1 MDVAPAD
8 TCADRAAQADTHA
21 AIAAFAAHWR
31 ATTPL
36 AGLARRLD
44 ILDVP
49 DAAAVAALVRPV
61 LADAAWVRGLVA
73 ALVEEVA
80 RDPLFEPPL
89 APVRSAVQA
98 GLTLYAG
105 RSRSDRA
112 GRRGA
117 RRAGGAETARKRRGG
132 GGAIGFSGRATLIR
146 VLDGGGATLS
156 LWRGGWCGGRIA
168 DRCAPIGRRQL
179 RDGDLIAFDAGTSF
193 LVEHARRDIVLL
205 HATIFAGAAPTTC
218 EYDRD
223 TLALRGTGATSEQA
237 SRAEMLTSL
246 LGAIGRD
253 DAAAFDAATRSPHA
267 HVRWHA
273 MRAWLTLD
281 ADAAAGRLDEM
292 AAGDPDAEVR
302 ALADET
308 LALIAGSAACP
319 A

>member
-1 MDVAPAD
+1 VDVAPAD

-44 ILDVP
+44 MLVVP

-105 RSRSDRA
+105 RHA
-112 GRRGA
+112 AIVLGVGA
-117 RRAGGAETARKRRGG
+117 LDALAARKRRGG

-223 TLALRGTGATSEQA
+223 TLALRATGAASEQT